1 MRETWNIKP
10 NYFSKI
16 GFDAG
21 LLAIDFLKFE
31 MKGVDYFQNARSP
44 LVGFAFKNNG
54 QVEKPIDIMQI
65 DNLGKLSIVQV
76 CENINHSLKN

>member
-1 MRETWNIKP
+1 MKDTWNTKS

-21 LLAIDFLKFE
+21 LLAIDFLKLKTTE
-31 MKGVDYFQNARSP
+31 INYFDNAKSP
-44 LVGFAFKNNG
+44 LVGFIFKNNG
-54 QVEKPIDIMQI
+54 QVEKPIHITKI
-65 DNLGKLSIVQV
+65 DNLGKLSTVKG